1 MAFDPLIGY
10 SALKPGLLT
19 STGQRDIFP
28 YTYENLTLG
37 PSPFALPSPEPRLPG
52 VLAKQKGVEGF
63 IDPTTKKFNP
73 RAFTSEETA
82 RYNKLL
88 PNPPQSPPTGGIDG
102 SSSRLPT
109 NDAVLSDQ
117 IIDQQ
122 IKLQRELFPLR
133 IQQMV
138 AAAQAQAELNR
149 QTLSDLLPYID
160 EADRRKSQ
168 RNYQYSVDFLMAKE
182 GSPSNIAEI
191 MRKQSEQR
199 QAANIGEA
207 ARQQATAMQQQA
219 ATDAARGFIGQYV
232 RSA

>member
-1 MAFDPLIGY
+1 MAFDPLIGF
-10 SALKPGLLT
+10 SALKPGLLLN
-19 STGQRDIFP
+19 TGQRDIFP

-88 PNPPQSPPTGGIDG
+88 PNPPQLPPTGGNDG
-102 SSSRLPT
+102 SSSQNPSSGADLDRI
-109 NDAVLSDQ
+109 VDQ
-117 IIDQQ
+117 E
-122 IKLQRELFPLR
+122 IKLQTALAPLK

-138 AAAQAQAELNR
+138 AAAQAQAQLNR
-149 QTLSDLLPYID
+149 QTMSDLLPYLD
-160 EADRRKSQ
+160 EAGYRSTLRNLQASERFRRFKETMPS
-168 RNYQYSVDFLMAKE
+168 SVQDIMA
-182 GSPSNIAEI
+182 S
-191 MRKQSEQR
+191 KQNQML
-199 QAANIGEA
+199 QAASGEA

-219 ATDAARGFIGQYV
+219 ATAAARGFIGQYV

>member
-1 MAFDPLIGY
+1 MAFDPLIGF
-10 SALKPGLLT
+10 SALKPGLLL

-37 PSPFALPSPEPRLPG
+37 ASPSALPSPEPRLPG

-82 RYNKLL
+82 RYSKLL

-102 SSSRLPT
+102 SPSRLPT
-109 NDAVLSDQ
+109 NDAVPYDRIVDQ
-117 IIDQQ
+117 E

-133 IQQMV
+133 VQQMV

-149 QTLSDLLPYID
+149 QTMSDSLPYLD
-160 EADRRKSQ
+160 KAGYRSTL
-168 RNYQYSVDFLMAKE
+168 RNLQASLGFLGAKE
-182 GSPSNIAEI
+182 GSASNIAEI
-191 MRKQSEQR
+191 MRKKSEQMLL
-199 QAANIGEA
+199 AASSEA

-219 ATDAARGFIGQYV
+219 ASQFPGRYVGQYV
-232 RSA
+232 QIG

>member
-1 MAFDPLIGY
+1 MAFDPLIGF
-10 SALKPGLLT
+10 SALKPGLLLN
-19 STGQRDIFP
+19 TGQRDVFP
-28 YTYENLTLG
+28 YRYENLTLG

-52 VLAKQKGVEGF
+52 VLAKEKGIEGF

-102 SSSRLPT
+102 SPSRLPT
-109 NDAVLSDQ
+109 NDAVPSDR
-117 IIDQQ
+117 IVDQE

-133 IQQMV
+133 VQQMV

-149 QTLSDLLPYID
+149 QTMSDLLPYLD
-160 EADRRKSQ
+160 EAGYRSTLRNLQASERFRRFKETMPS
-168 RNYQYSVDFLMAKE
+168 SVQDIMA
-182 GSPSNIAEI
+182 S
-191 MRKQSEQR
+191 KQNQML
-199 QAANIGEA
+199 QAASGEA

-219 ATDAARGFIGQYV
+219 ATAAARGFIGQYV